1 MLFASSSSSVLVV
14 VGFVILISVSEEDLF
29 FPDSC
34 VIHGFG
40 LWGSGS
46 SIPSFSLSM
55 IEVFVG
61 GGFKCLLK

>member
-1 MLFASSSSSVLVV
+1 MLFVSSSSVLVV
-14 VGFVILISVSEEDLF
+14 VVFVMLASVSDDDLF

-40 LWGSGS
+40 LCGSGS

-55 IEVFVG
+55 MEVFVG